1 MTKNSYPQYTN
12 SFPHWEKKRLKQK
25 MTPPKKKLTEI
36 VKKKIHKQQVN
47 AREFTQNH

>member
-25 MTPPKKKLTEI
+25 MTPPKKKINRNCQKEDT
-36 VKKKIHKQQVN
+36 
-47 AREFTQNH
+47 